1 MKLKTAIIVDN
12 QLLSKWQLDA
22 LNEVGEKINLKLILN
37 CQNTSNKEEFLNIF
51 FIIYLI
57 TFQ

>member
-22 LNEVGEKINLKLILN
+22 LNEVSEKINLKLILIVRI
-37 CQNTSNKEEFLNIF
+37 QVIKGKFLKIF
-51 FIIYLI
+51 FIMYLI
-57 TFQ
+57 IFQ